1 MLRVMDTHRQQG
13 IKEKVQVWWDLYRLI
28 LGDEEVHAQLRS
40 RLDES
45 RSVYEQWGNVQRQT
59 YDEWWKD
66 FGSRLFLKREIVQRL
81 TSDTVQSLDFDNPD
95 TFAVVVSVGATPA
108 LVARTIK
115 SLYRRHLKETSPP
128 VAGKKWR
135 VRISVYEVRIRWFRD
150 VGRESFLGRLK
161 GNALISQTRTW
172 FTTNASWIDE
182 RGYPMENWA
191 EPLTP
196 QDLAKQRTM
205 THRVD
210 RFMRDA
216 LTLVADG
223 KFL

>member
-1 MLRVMDTHRQQG
+1 MDTHKPQG

-28 LGDEEVHAQLRS
+28 LSDKEVHAHLKS
-40 RLDES
+40 RLDQS
-45 RSVYEQWGNVQRQT
+45 GGYYRNWDNVLGQT

-66 FGSRLFLKREIVQRL
+66 IGSGLFLKREIVQRL
-81 TSDTVQSLDFDNPD
+81 TSDTVQSFDLDDPN
-95 TFAVVVSVGATPA
+95 TFAVMISVGATPA

-115 SLYRRHLKETSPP
+115 SLYRRHLEATSHLS
-128 VAGKKWR
+128 AGKKWR
-135 VRISVYEVRIRWFRD
+135 IRIPVYEVRMRWFQE
-150 VGRESFLGRLK
+150 VGRASFLGRLK
-161 GNALISQTRTW
+161 GNELIAQTRTW
-172 FTTNASWIDE
+172 FTTNASWINE
-182 RGYPMENWA
+182 KGYPIENWT

-210 RFMRDA
+210 RFMREA

>member
-1 MLRVMDTHRQQG
+1 MNTHNPQA
-13 IKEKVQVWWDLYRLI
+13 IKDKVRIWWELYRL
-28 LGDEEVHAQLRS
+28 LLSDKEVQSRFRS
-40 RLDES
+40 RLDQS
-45 RSVYEQWGNVQRQT
+45 RSYYRNWGNVLEQT

-66 FGSRLFLKREIVQRL
+66 FGSRLFFKREIVQRL
-81 TSDTVQSLDFDNPD
+81 TSDTVRSLDLDDPD
-95 TFAVVVSVGATPA
+95 IFAVVVSVGASPA

-115 SLYRRHLKETSPP
+115 SLYRRHVKETTPP
-128 VAGKKWR
+128 PAGKKWR
-135 VRISVYEVRIRWFRD
+135 VRIPVYEVRMRWFRE

-161 GNALISQTRTW
+161 GNALITETRAW
-172 FTTNASWIDE
+172 FTTNASWINAK
-182 RGYPMENWA
+182 GYPIENWA

-196 QDLAKQRTM
+196 QDWAKQRTM
-205 THRVD
+205 TYRVD